1 VRGIV
6 TRSDSCAL
14 DESLQEH
21 LELGVLIGVSGVEPV
36 FKLLHEAWCCAKRCE
51 FRVLASSD
59 GLEGKGL

>member
-1 VRGIV
+1 
-6 TRSDSCAL
+6 
-14 DESLQEH
+14 LQEH